1 MASSSNG
8 KEKLKP
14 GDYARKTFFLGKE
27 VQNQKLG
34 GLTKKVDFYR
44 KMKCPVCEKI
54 CRTSF
59 GKAMHIER
67 FHPEIESGMEHVE
80 EPITVDLSEDD
91 DESEPQYLEPNVPKN
106 TMEIQCLDSSSQ
118 SPTLILPD
126 RGS

>member
-1 MASSSNG
+1 
-8 KEKLKP
+8 
-14 GDYARKTFFLGKE
+14 
-27 VQNQKLG
+27 
-34 GLTKKVDFYR
+34 
-44 KMKCPVCEKI
+44 MKCPVCEKI

-67 FHPEIESGMEHVE
+67 FHPEIESGMEYVE
-80 EPITVDLSEDD
+80 EPITVDLSDED

-106 TMEIQCLDSSSQ
+106 TREIQCLDSSSQ

>member
-44 KMKCPVCEKI
+44 KMKCPVCEKV

-67 FHPEIESGMEHVE
+67 FHPEIESGLEKCWDPMEDK
-80 EPITVDLSEDD
+80 IS
-91 DESEPQYLEPNVPKN
+91 K
-106 TMEIQCLDSSSQ
+106 
-118 SPTLILPD
+118 
-126 RGS
+126 